1 MDNDQAKLESLL
13 ITLKKH
19 GVCRYRVVD
28 GGIDIEMWAPKE
40 VVKANEFPQAP
51 SDPLMPS
58 DEDLLFHSSG
68 IDPVEPEPRIQS
80 GE

>member
-1 MDNDQAKLESLL
+1 MHDEQKLENLL
-13 ITLKKH
+13 RILKKH

-28 GGIDIEMWAPKE
+28 GGIDIEMWAPN
-40 VVKANEFPQAP
+40 KAQGPSDFPQAP

-68 IDPVEPEPRIQS
+68 IEPVENEPRIQS